1 MIRRTGSRAL
11 LTVAAV
17 VAFGV
22 GSAAHAA
29 NPCSESRKTDMAK
42 TIGHAQG
49 LAEASRIVLE
59 KTRDEALAQSL
70 YDAAMAEQAEA
81 VRQLGALVRDHC
93 P

>member
-1 MIRRTGSRAL
+1 MIRRTASRAL

-22 GSAAHAA
+22 GGTAYAA

-42 TIGHAQG
+42 TIGHAEG

-59 KTRDEALAQSL
+59 KTHDEALAQSL
-70 YDAAMAEQAEA
+70 YDAAMAQQAEA
-81 VRQLGALVRDHC
+81 VSQLGALVRDHC